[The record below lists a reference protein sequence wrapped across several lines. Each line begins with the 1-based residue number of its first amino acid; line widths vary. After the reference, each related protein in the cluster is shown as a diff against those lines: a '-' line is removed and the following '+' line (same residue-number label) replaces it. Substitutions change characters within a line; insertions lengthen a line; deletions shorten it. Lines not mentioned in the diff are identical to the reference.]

1 MNDNNNTVEG
11 VDPTLPFTPD
21 APGIVHNPEGETIVH
36 VAEDTIDLPV
46 E

>member
-1 MNDNNNTVEG
+1 MNDINNLDV
-11 VDPTLPFTPD
+11 VDETLPFTPD